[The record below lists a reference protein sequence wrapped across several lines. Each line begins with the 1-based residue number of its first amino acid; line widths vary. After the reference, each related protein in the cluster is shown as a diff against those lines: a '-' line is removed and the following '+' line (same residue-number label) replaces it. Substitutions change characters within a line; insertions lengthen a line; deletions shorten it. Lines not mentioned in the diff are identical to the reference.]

1 MLFLKH
7 FIVLIVSDM
16 TIVILK
22 INIKSLKILNEIYI
36 LISKNEEVISPCFFK
51 KEK

>member
-1 MLFLKH
+1 MFVKH
-7 FIVLIVSDM
+7 FIALIINYIDI
-16 TIVILK
+16 IVLK
-22 INIKSLKILNEIYI
+22 INIKSLKNLNEIYI